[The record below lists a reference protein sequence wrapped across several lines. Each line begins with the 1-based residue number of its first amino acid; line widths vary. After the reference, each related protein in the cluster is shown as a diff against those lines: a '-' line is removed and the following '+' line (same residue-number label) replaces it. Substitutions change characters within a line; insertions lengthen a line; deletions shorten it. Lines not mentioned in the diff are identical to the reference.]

1 MKQHLQDVYGKHTVL
16 VRFIYNIKQK
26 RDNKPRGIN
35 MLVPLYVLY
44 HSPESEVRNQC
55 SLNMQRGDTPVKS
68 ERKKRVKS
76 AWFLAEVKR

>member
-1 MKQHLQDVYGKHTVL
+1 
-16 VRFIYNIKQK
+16 
-26 RDNKPRGIN
+26 